1 MNRCLLGLLAA
12 LMGLALGCGS
22 GNLYT
27 ANVEG
32 KVVYK
37 GAPVTGGTLKLVS
50 ADQGEIMTGIGP
62 DGSYKISNVVP
73 ASYTVYVDNE
83 LLNPKKKTPDYN
95 PGSINKSGSGPKM
108 GGPGGTGMTGP
119 MPGKGGGGMPGS
131 GGATTGPTPKGV
143 GAPAPPGVT
152 PGEAGVFVEIPAKYR
167 TTGKSD
173 VTITVEKGNT
183 TMDIQLKD

>member
-1 MNRCLLGLLAA
+1 MNRYLLGLLAA
-12 LMGLALGCGS
+12 ILGLSLGCGGGS
-22 GNLYT
+22 LYT

-50 ADQGEIMTGIGP
+50 ADNGEITTGIRT
-62 DGSYKISNVVP
+62 DGTYTITNVLP
-73 ASYTVYVDNE
+73 AEYAVYVDNE

-95 PGSINKSGSGPKM
+95 PGSVTKAGGANKMAPVG
-108 GGPGGTGMTGP
+108 GMTGP
-119 MPGKGGGGMPGS
+119 TPGKMGGGLPGS
-131 GGATTGPTPKGV
+131 GGTTIGATPKGV

-173 VTITVEKGNT
+173 VKITVASGKNAI
-183 TMDIQLKD
+183 DIQLKD